1 MPASNERRR
10 RHYVDAK
17 VQGDLLR
24 YLTSYW
30 LLGLA
35 TYAAVIL
42 VYRIVPYWL
51 AGEDQLLAAVWRDL
65 CPFIIVSV
73 AISPFVL
80 ISAIRFSNRFV
91 GPMLRFRRAM
101 KQLAK
106 GETPERIELRRQDYW
121 RDMADDIN
129 QVSVLLEN
137 TRSVDHDE
145 APRDIAELVEM
156 S

>member
-1 MPASNERRR
+1 M
-10 RHYVDAK
+10 
-17 VQGDLLR
+17 
-24 YLTSYW
+24 SYW

-35 TYAAVIL
+35 TYVTVIL
-42 VYRIVPYWL
+42 VYRIAPYWL
-51 AGEDQLLAAVWRDL
+51 VGSDDQLLAAIWRDL

-73 AISPFVL
+73 AISPIVL
-80 ISAIRFSNRFV
+80 ISVIRFSNRFI
-91 GPMLRFRRAM
+91 GPMLRFRRAI

-106 GETPERIELRRQDYW
+106 GETPARIALRRQDYW

-145 APRDIAELVEM
+145 PPRDVEELVEVG
-156 S
+156 